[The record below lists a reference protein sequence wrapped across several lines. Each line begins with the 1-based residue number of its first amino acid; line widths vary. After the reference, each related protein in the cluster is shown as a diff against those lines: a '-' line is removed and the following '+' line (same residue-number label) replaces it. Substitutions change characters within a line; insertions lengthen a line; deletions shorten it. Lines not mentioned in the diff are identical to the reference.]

1 MTDSDDALLPLDA
14 VRPAASSKDTKGAVV
29 PAPERPVARIAVDSP
44 LPHLDRPFDYLVPAA
59 LHETAEPGV
68 RVRVRFAGKLVDGFL
83 LERVDESDHEGRL
96 MPLERVVSPERVLTP
111 EIAGLARAVADR
123 YAGTLTDVLRL
134 AIPPRHAKAEAETPK
149 PDRSTG
155 AEPSGG
161 TDVQDEEA
169 GSVPDG
175 EGAEGAGDAGGVRGG
190 ESAWDAYP
198 MGPSFLDA
206 LRHGR
211 APRAVWSALP
221 GALGWA
227 RPMAEAVQATLDG
240 GRGAVVVV
248 PDGKDVA
255 LADAEL
261 ARLLGPGRHV
271 ALTADLGPAERY
283 RRWLKVL
290 RGQVRA
296 VVGTRAAMFAPV
308 AELGLVAI
316 WDDGDDLH
324 AERLAPYPHA
334 REVLGLRAHR
344 TGAAML
350 IGGYARTA
358 EATQLIAGRWARPI
372 VAARTTIRGLAPR
385 VRPAGEDAE
394 LAKDQ
399 AARQARL
406 PSLAW
411 RALRHGLDGGGPVL
425 VQVPRR
431 GYLPALACRHCRT
444 PARCVLPPT
453 RTLLAPPGA
462 DASPVSGPP
471 SGFSGGGGEVGGP
484 SRGRPGSMGGGEA
497 PGGHS
502 VAPSGIAGGGQE
514 ERGFPGGSSRAS
526 LDLPGDGQ
534 EVRGFPGGSSR
545 ASSDLVGG
553 GQEVLHLAGGPAR
566 SPADPARG
574 GEGERRF
581 SGDPGRPASGDPGRQ
596 GYPGSDDQDR
606 HGRPGAGDQDRHGR
620 PGFGDSGR
628 QGRPGPGDPGRA
640 VVGEGGQGVSAA
652 LPLELAGAPGASCHG
667 PLALRGGHAAPY
679 CRWCGRVD
687 AAWRCPSCGSPH
699 LRAVVTGARR
709 TAEELGRAFPSV
721 PVRTSGRDG
730 VLATVPGAR
739 ALVVATPGAEPVA
752 EGGYAAAV
760 LLDGWA
766 LLGRADLRAG
776 EEAVRRWMN
785 AAALLRPGAELVVLA
800 DAALPAVQALLRW
813 DPVTHAERE
822 LADRAELGFPP
833 AVRMATL
840 TGPASAVRQ
849 MIDEAHLPADAQV
862 LGPVPVD
869 DEGQERA
876 MIRVRRTGG
885 AALSAALKG
894 ASGVR
899 AARKTPDVVRVS
911 VDPLDLI

>member
-1 MTDSDDALLPLDA
+1 MTHSDDALLPLDA
-14 VRPAASSKDTKGAVV
+14 VRPPASSKDTKGAVV
-29 PAPERPVARIAVDSP
+29 AAPERPVARVVVDSP

-59 LHETAEPGV
+59 MHEAARPGV
-68 RVRVRFAGKLVDGFL
+68 RVRVRFAGKLIDAFVM
-83 LERVDESDHEGRL
+83 ERVDESDHEGKL
-96 MPLERVVSPERVLTP
+96 TPLERVVSPEQVLTP

-134 AIPPRHAKAEAETPK
+134 AIPPRHAKAEAEVP
-149 PDRSTG
+149 PPADPPPADLVPAAVPSGEAAQCASPAVARAAASASPVAVQA
-155 AEPSGG
+155 AEPGAPAAARAAGSGVPDIVRATGNESAAVAVAQVASGAPAAIGQARDVGGSSFSGRGLEPAAPMDGRAEQDGTPRRVAARPAEAPARGRTAARPEHMNG
-161 TDVQDEEA
+161 TDTPERA
-169 GSVPDG
+169 
-175 EGAEGAGDAGGVRGG
+175 AEGRK
-190 ESAWDAYP
+190 SAWDAYP
-198 MGPSFLDA
+198 TGPSFLDA

-221 GALGWA
+221 GATGWA
-227 RPMAEAVQATLDG
+227 GAMAEAVLATLDG
-240 GRGAVVVV
+240 GRGAVLVV

-255 LADAEL
+255 LADAEFE
-261 ARLLGPGRHV
+261 RLLGPSRHV

-358 EATQLIAGRWARPI
+358 EATQLIAARWARPI
-372 VAARTTIRGLAPR
+372 VAARTTIRSLAPR

-411 RALRHGLDGGGPVL
+411 RALRQGLESGPVL

-431 GYLPALACRHCRT
+431 GYLPALACRHCRA

-453 RTLLAPPGA
+453 RIAPHLAAPVPG
-462 DASPVSGPP
+462 
-471 SGFSGGGGEVGGP
+471 
-484 SRGRPGSMGGGEA
+484 GRQTAALGEA
-497 PGGHS
+497 EP
-502 VAPSGIAGGGQE
+502 
-514 ERGFPGGSSRAS
+514 
-526 LDLPGDGQ
+526 D
-534 EVRGFPGGSSR
+534 
-545 ASSDLVGG
+545 
-553 GQEVLHLAGGPAR
+553 
-566 SPADPARG
+566 
-574 GEGERRF
+574 
-581 SGDPGRPASGDPGRQ
+581 
-596 GYPGSDDQDR
+596 
-606 HGRPGAGDQDRHGR
+606 
-620 PGFGDSGR
+620 
-628 QGRPGPGDPGRA
+628 
-640 VVGEGGQGVSAA
+640 
-652 LPLELAGAPGASCHG
+652 AGALSTATDATGGTPEGHGSGESLCHG
-667 PLALRGGHAAPY
+667 PLALRAGHAAPY

-687 AAWRCPSCGSPH
+687 ADWRCPSCGSPR

-721 PVRTSGRDG
+721 QVRTSGRDG
-730 VLATVPGAR
+730 VLAGVPATR

-776 EEAVRRWMN
+776 EETLRRWMN
-785 AAALLRPGAELVVLA
+785 AAALLRPSAELVVLG
-800 DAALPAVQALLRW
+800 DAGLPSVQALLRW
-813 DPVTHAERE
+813 DPITHAERE
-822 LADRAELGFPP
+822 LGDRAELGFPP

-840 TGPASAVRQ
+840 TGSASAVRQ
-849 MIDEAHLPADAQV
+849 MLDEVRLPPDAQV

-869 DEGQERA
+869 ESGLERA
-876 MIRVRRTGG
+876 MIRVRRGGG

>member
-14 VRPAASSKDTKGAVV
+14 VRPPASSKDTKGAPA
-29 PAPERPVARIAVDSP
+29 PAPERPVARVAVDSP
-44 LPHLDRPFDYLVPAA
+44 LPHLDRLFDYLVPDSM
-59 LHETAEPGV
+59 HETAEPGV

-83 LERVDESDHEGRL
+83 LERADESDHDGRL

-134 AIPPRHAKAEAETPK
+134 AVPPRHAKAESEEPAKQDLP
-149 PDRSTG
+149 P
-155 AEPSGG
+155 AEPSQ
-161 TDVQDEEA
+161 T
-169 GSVPDG
+169 
-175 EGAEGAGDAGGVRGG
+175 
-190 ESAWDAYP
+190 ESAWNAYP
-198 MGPSFLDA
+198 TGPSFLGA
-206 LRHGR
+206 LRDGR

-221 GALGWA
+221 GARGWA
-227 RPMAEAVQATLDG
+227 GATAEAVRATLDG

-255 LADAEL
+255 LADGEF
-261 ARLLGPGRHV
+261 ARVLGPGRHV

-308 AELGLVAI
+308 ADLGLVAI

-358 EATQLIAGRWARPI
+358 EATQLIASGWARPI
-372 VAARTTIRGLAPR
+372 VAARTTIRGLGPR

-411 RALRHGLDGGGPVL
+411 RALRHGLESGPVL

-444 PARCVLPPT
+444 PARCALPPT
-453 RTLLAPPGA
+453 RRTALPPDPHAGTA
-462 DASPVSGPP
+462 LPMP
-471 SGFSGGGGEVGGP
+471 
-484 SRGRPGSMGGGEA
+484 EA
-497 PGGHS
+497 PAEAGH
-502 VAPSGIAGGGQE
+502 
-514 ERGFPGGSSRAS
+514 
-526 LDLPGDGQ
+526 L
-534 EVRGFPGGSSR
+534 
-545 ASSDLVGG
+545 
-553 GQEVLHLAGGPAR
+553 
-566 SPADPARG
+566 
-574 GEGERRF
+574 
-581 SGDPGRPASGDPGRQ
+581 
-596 GYPGSDDQDR
+596 
-606 HGRPGAGDQDRHGR
+606 
-620 PGFGDSGR
+620 
-628 QGRPGPGDPGRA
+628 
-640 VVGEGGQGVSAA
+640 
-652 LPLELAGAPGASCHG
+652 CHG

-687 AAWRCPSCGSPH
+687 ADWRCSSCGSPR

-721 PVRTSGRDG
+721 QVRTSGRDG
-730 VLATVPGAR
+730 VLATVPATR

-785 AAALLRPGAELVVLA
+785 AAALLRPSAELVVLG

-822 LADRAELGFPP
+822 LGDRAELGFPP

-840 TGPASAVRQ
+840 TGVASAVRQ
-849 MIDEAHLPADAQV
+849 MLDEVRLPPDAEV

-869 DEGQERA
+869 EAGQERA
-876 MIRVRRTGG
+876 MIRVRRSGG

-899 AARKTPDVVRVS
+899 AARKTPDVVKVS

>member
-14 VRPAASSKDTKGAVV
+14 VRPPASSKDTKGAPA
-29 PAPERPVARIAVDSP
+29 PAPERPVARVVVDSP
-44 LPHLDRPFDYLVPAA
+44 LPHLDRPFDYLVPDSM
-59 LHETAEPGV
+59 HETAEPGV

-83 LERVDESDHEGRL
+83 LERADESEHDGRL

-134 AIPPRHAKAEAETPK
+134 AVPPRHAKAEAEEPAK
-149 PDRSTG
+149 QDLPP
-155 AEPSGG
+155 AEPSQ
-161 TDVQDEEA
+161 T
-169 GSVPDG
+169 
-175 EGAEGAGDAGGVRGG
+175 
-190 ESAWDAYP
+190 ESAWNAYP
-198 MGPSFLDA
+198 TGPSFLGA
-206 LRHGR
+206 LRDGR

-221 GALGWA
+221 GARGWA
-227 RPMAEAVQATLDG
+227 GATAEAVRATLDG

-255 LADAEL
+255 LADGEF
-261 ARLLGPGRHV
+261 ARVLGPGRHV

-308 AELGLVAI
+308 ADLGLVAI

-344 TGAAML
+344 SGAAML

-358 EATQLIAGRWARPI
+358 EATQLVASGWARPI
-372 VAARTTIRGLAPR
+372 VAARTTIRGLGPR

-411 RALRHGLDGGGPVL
+411 RALRHGLESGPVL

-431 GYLPALACRHCRT
+431 GYLPALACRHCRA
-444 PARCVLPPT
+444 PARCALPPT
-453 RTLLAPPGA
+453 RRTTPPDPQAGA
-462 DASPVSGPP
+462 AFPIP
-471 SGFSGGGGEVGGP
+471 
-484 SRGRPGSMGGGEA
+484 EA
-497 PGGHS
+497 P
-502 VAPSGIAGGGQE
+502 A
-514 ERGFPGGSSRAS
+514 
-526 LDLPGDGQ
+526 
-534 EVRGFPGGSSR
+534 
-545 ASSDLVGG
+545 
-553 GQEVLHLAGGPAR
+553 
-566 SPADPARG
+566 
-574 GEGERRF
+574 
-581 SGDPGRPASGDPGRQ
+581 
-596 GYPGSDDQDR
+596 
-606 HGRPGAGDQDRHGR
+606 
-620 PGFGDSGR
+620 
-628 QGRPGPGDPGRA
+628 GPGH
-640 VVGEGGQGVSAA
+640 
-652 LPLELAGAPGASCHG
+652 LCHG

-687 AAWRCPSCGSPH
+687 ADWRCSSCGSPR

-721 PVRTSGRDG
+721 QVRTSGRDG
-730 VLATVPGAR
+730 VLATVPAAR

-785 AAALLRPGAELVVLA
+785 AAALLRPAAELVVLG

-822 LADRAELGFPP
+822 LGDRAELGFPP

-840 TGPASAVRQ
+840 TGVASAVRQ
-849 MIDEAHLPADAQV
+849 MLDEVRLPPDAEV

-869 DEGQERA
+869 EAGQERA
-876 MIRVRRTGG
+876 MIRVRRSGG
-885 AALSAALKG
+885 AALAAALKG
-894 ASGVR
+894 AIGVR
-899 AARKTPDVVRVS
+899 AARKTPDVVKVS

>member
-14 VRPAASSKDTKGAVV
+14 VRPPASSKDTKGAPA
-29 PAPERPVARIAVDSP
+29 PAPERPVARVVVDSP
-44 LPHLDRPFDYLVPAA
+44 LPHLDRPFDYLVPDSM
-59 LHETAEPGV
+59 HETAEPGV

-83 LERVDESDHEGRL
+83 LERADESEHDGRL

-134 AIPPRHAKAEAETPK
+134 AVPPRHAKAEAEEPAK
-149 PDRSTG
+149 QDLPP
-155 AEPSGG
+155 AEPSQ
-161 TDVQDEEA
+161 T
-169 GSVPDG
+169 
-175 EGAEGAGDAGGVRGG
+175 
-190 ESAWDAYP
+190 ESAWNAYP
-198 MGPSFLDA
+198 TGPSFLGA
-206 LRHGR
+206 LRDGR

-221 GALGWA
+221 GARGWA
-227 RPMAEAVQATLDG
+227 GATAEAVRATLDG

-255 LADAEL
+255 LADGEF
-261 ARLLGPGRHV
+261 ARVLGPGRHV

-308 AELGLVAI
+308 ADLGLVAI

-344 TGAAML
+344 SGAAML

-358 EATQLIAGRWARPI
+358 EATQLVASGWARPI
-372 VAARTTIRGLAPR
+372 VAARTTIRGLGPR

-411 RALRHGLDGGGPVL
+411 RALRHGLESGPVL

-444 PARCVLPPT
+444 PARCALPPT
-453 RTLLAPPGA
+453 RRA
-462 DASPVSGPP
+462 ASPPDPHAGAAFPIP
-471 SGFSGGGGEVGGP
+471 
-484 SRGRPGSMGGGEA
+484 EA
-497 PGGHS
+497 P
-502 VAPSGIAGGGQE
+502 A
-514 ERGFPGGSSRAS
+514 
-526 LDLPGDGQ
+526 
-534 EVRGFPGGSSR
+534 
-545 ASSDLVGG
+545 
-553 GQEVLHLAGGPAR
+553 
-566 SPADPARG
+566 
-574 GEGERRF
+574 
-581 SGDPGRPASGDPGRQ
+581 
-596 GYPGSDDQDR
+596 
-606 HGRPGAGDQDRHGR
+606 
-620 PGFGDSGR
+620 
-628 QGRPGPGDPGRA
+628 GPGH
-640 VVGEGGQGVSAA
+640 
-652 LPLELAGAPGASCHG
+652 LCHG

-687 AAWRCPSCGSPH
+687 ADWRCSSCGSPR

-721 PVRTSGRDG
+721 QVRTSGRDG
-730 VLATVPGAR
+730 VLATVPAAR

-766 LLGRADLRAG
+766 LLGRADLRAS

-785 AAALLRPGAELVVLA
+785 AAALLRPAAELVVLG

-822 LADRAELGFPP
+822 LGDRAELGFPP

-840 TGPASAVRQ
+840 TGVASAVRQ
-849 MIDEAHLPADAQV
+849 MLDEVRLPPDAEV

-869 DEGQERA
+869 EAGQERA
-876 MIRVRRTGG
+876 MIRVRRSGG
-885 AALSAALKG
+885 AALAAALKG
-894 ASGVR
+894 AIGVR
-899 AARKTPDVVRVS
+899 AARKTPDVVKVS

>member
-1 MTDSDDALLPLDA
+1 MTHSDDALLPLDA
-14 VRPAASSKDTKGAVV
+14 VRPPASSKDTKGAVV
-29 PAPERPVARIAVDSP
+29 AAPERPVARVVVDSP

-59 LHETAEPGV
+59 MHEAARPGV
-68 RVRVRFAGKLVDGFL
+68 RVRVRFAGKLIDAFL
-83 LERVDESDHEGRL
+83 LERVDESDHEGKL
-96 MPLERVVSPERVLTP
+96 TALERVVSPEQVLTP

-134 AIPPRHAKAEAETPK
+134 AIPPRHAKAEAEVPPPADPPPADSSAADLAPPAVPTGEAAQSASPAVARAAGSGVADIVRAAGGESAAVAVAQVASGAPAAIRQARDVEGSSFSGRSLEPAAPMDGRAEQDGTP
-149 PDRSTG
+149 RRV
-155 AEPSGG
+155 EPRPAKAPARGRTAARPEHMNG
-161 TDVQDEEA
+161 TDAPER
-169 GSVPDG
+169 P
-175 EGAEGAGDAGGVRGG
+175 AEGRK
-190 ESAWDAYP
+190 SAWDAYP
-198 MGPSFLDA
+198 TGPSFLDA

-221 GALGWA
+221 GATGWA
-227 RPMAEAVQATLDG
+227 GAMAEAVLATLDG
-240 GRGAVVVV
+240 GRGAVLVV

-255 LADAEL
+255 LADAEFE
-261 ARLLGPGRHV
+261 RLLGPGRHV

-358 EATQLIAGRWARPI
+358 EATQLVAARWARPI
-372 VAARTTIRGLAPR
+372 VAARTTIRSLAPR

-411 RALRHGLDGGGPVL
+411 RALRQGLESGPVL

-431 GYLPALACRHCRT
+431 GYLPALACRHCRA

-453 RTLLAPPGA
+453 RIAPHLAAPVPG
-462 DASPVSGPP
+462 
-471 SGFSGGGGEVGGP
+471 
-484 SRGRPGSMGGGEA
+484 GRQTAALGEA
-497 PGGHS
+497 EP
-502 VAPSGIAGGGQE
+502 
-514 ERGFPGGSSRAS
+514 
-526 LDLPGDGQ
+526 D
-534 EVRGFPGGSSR
+534 
-545 ASSDLVGG
+545 
-553 GQEVLHLAGGPAR
+553 
-566 SPADPARG
+566 
-574 GEGERRF
+574 
-581 SGDPGRPASGDPGRQ
+581 
-596 GYPGSDDQDR
+596 
-606 HGRPGAGDQDRHGR
+606 
-620 PGFGDSGR
+620 
-628 QGRPGPGDPGRA
+628 
-640 VVGEGGQGVSAA
+640 
-652 LPLELAGAPGASCHG
+652 AGALSTATDATGGTPEGHGSGESLCHG
-667 PLALRGGHAAPY
+667 PLALRAGHAAPY

-687 AAWRCPSCGSPH
+687 ADWRCPSCGSPR

-721 PVRTSGRDG
+721 QVRTSGRDG
-730 VLATVPGAR
+730 VLAGVPAAR

-776 EEAVRRWMN
+776 EETLRRWMN
-785 AAALLRPGAELVVLA
+785 AAALLRPSAELVVLG
-800 DAALPAVQALLRW
+800 DAGLPSVQALLRW
-813 DPVTHAERE
+813 DPITHAERE
-822 LADRAELGFPP
+822 LGDRAELGFPP

-840 TGPASAVRQ
+840 TGSASAVRQ
-849 MIDEAHLPADAQV
+849 MLDEVRLPPDAQV

-869 DEGQERA
+869 ESGLERA
-876 MIRVRRTGG
+876 MIRVRRGGG

>member
-14 VRPAASSKDTKGAVV
+14 VRPPASSKDTKGAPA
-29 PAPERPVARIAVDSP
+29 PAPERPVARVVVDSP
-44 LPHLDRPFDYLVPAA
+44 LPHLDRPFDYLVPDSM
-59 LHETAEPGV
+59 HETAEPGV

-83 LERVDESDHEGRL
+83 LERADESEHDGRL

-134 AIPPRHAKAEAETPK
+134 AVPPRHAKAEAEEPAK
-149 PDRSTG
+149 QDLPP
-155 AEPSGG
+155 AEPSQ
-161 TDVQDEEA
+161 T
-169 GSVPDG
+169 
-175 EGAEGAGDAGGVRGG
+175 
-190 ESAWDAYP
+190 ESAWNAYP
-198 MGPSFLDA
+198 TGPSFLGA
-206 LRHGR
+206 LRDGR

-221 GALGWA
+221 GARGWA
-227 RPMAEAVQATLDG
+227 GATAEAVRATLDG

-255 LADAEL
+255 LADGEF
-261 ARLLGPGRHV
+261 ARVLGPGRHV

-308 AELGLVAI
+308 ADLGLVAI

-344 TGAAML
+344 SGAAML

-358 EATQLIAGRWARPI
+358 EATQLIASGWARPI
-372 VAARTTIRGLAPR
+372 VAARTTIRGLGPR

-411 RALRHGLDGGGPVL
+411 RALRHGLESGPVL

-444 PARCVLPPT
+444 PARCALPPT
-453 RTLLAPPGA
+453 RRTTPPDPQAGA
-462 DASPVSGPP
+462 AFPIPEAS
-471 SGFSGGGGEVGGP
+471 
-484 SRGRPGSMGGGEA
+484 A
-497 PGGHS
+497 
-502 VAPSGIAGGGQE
+502 
-514 ERGFPGGSSRAS
+514 
-526 LDLPGDGQ
+526 
-534 EVRGFPGGSSR
+534 
-545 ASSDLVGG
+545 
-553 GQEVLHLAGGPAR
+553 
-566 SPADPARG
+566 
-574 GEGERRF
+574 
-581 SGDPGRPASGDPGRQ
+581 
-596 GYPGSDDQDR
+596 
-606 HGRPGAGDQDRHGR
+606 
-620 PGFGDSGR
+620 
-628 QGRPGPGDPGRA
+628 GPGH
-640 VVGEGGQGVSAA
+640 
-652 LPLELAGAPGASCHG
+652 LCHG

-687 AAWRCPSCGSPH
+687 ADWRCSSCGSPR

-721 PVRTSGRDG
+721 QVRTSGRDG
-730 VLATVPGAR
+730 VLATVPAAR

-785 AAALLRPGAELVVLA
+785 AAALLRPAAELVVLG

-822 LADRAELGFPP
+822 LGDRAELGFPP

-840 TGPASAVRQ
+840 TGVASAVRQ
-849 MIDEAHLPADAQV
+849 MLDEVRLPPDAEV

-869 DEGQERA
+869 EAGQERA
-876 MIRVRRTGG
+876 MIRVRRSGG
-885 AALSAALKG
+885 AALAAALKG
-894 ASGVR
+894 AIGVR
-899 AARKTPDVVRVS
+899 AARKTPDVVKVS